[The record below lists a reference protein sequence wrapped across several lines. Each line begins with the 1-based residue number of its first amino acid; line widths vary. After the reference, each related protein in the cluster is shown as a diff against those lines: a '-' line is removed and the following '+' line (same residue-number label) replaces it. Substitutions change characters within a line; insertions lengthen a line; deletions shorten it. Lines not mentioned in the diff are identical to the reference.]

1 MTKKRPRVTKNTGVH
16 SSQDYNKESLES
28 QAITLIKSASEGNP
42 IRRKTLAKRL
52 GVDDRTARLVVEVLR
67 HNGERIVAHEKGGY
81 FYAENEKQ
89 YRKWRSGITARI
101 QNMSRMLKSM
111 DERTG
116 GNQCIDAMI
125 AALTSRSQK

>member
-1 MTKKRPRVTKNTGVH
+1 MTKKRPRATKNTGVH
-16 SSQDYNKESLES
+16 SSHNYKRESLES
-28 QAITLIKSASEGNP
+28 QAITLIKAASEGNP

-89 YRKWRSGITARI
+89 YRKWRNSITARI

-111 DERTG
+111 DERTEG
-116 GNQCIDAMI
+116 QEEINV
-125 AALTSRSQK
+125 